1 MQRKHLKKIQCEFM
15 IKKKK
20 AFRKTMNLVGIPW
33 EHPQLYKEHPQLH
46 NIFILDIDNECFS
59 PKIRSKARV
68 DLWKRT

>member
-20 AFRKTMNLVGIPW
+20 SYRKTMNLVGIPW